1 MKILF
6 LQVAVAL
13 VVVLPQCVMEIAQVE
28 LELQV
33 RAPME
38 ALTLTEDV
46 HFVLELV
53 VVELVEL
60 VQTLPQTLQVLV
72 VLDSNG

>member
-1 MKILF
+1 MKTL
-6 LQVAVAL
+6 LLRVVVAL
-13 VVVLPQCVMEIAQVE
+13 VVVLPQCVMEIARVE

-53 VVELVEL
+53 EVELAEQ

>member
-13 VVVLPQCVMEIAQVE
+13 VAVLPQCVMEIAQVE

-46 HFVLELV
+46 HSVLELE
-53 VVELVEL
+53 VVELAEQ
-60 VQTLPQTLQVLV
+60 VQTLPQTLEVLV
-72 VLDSNG
+72 VLVSNG